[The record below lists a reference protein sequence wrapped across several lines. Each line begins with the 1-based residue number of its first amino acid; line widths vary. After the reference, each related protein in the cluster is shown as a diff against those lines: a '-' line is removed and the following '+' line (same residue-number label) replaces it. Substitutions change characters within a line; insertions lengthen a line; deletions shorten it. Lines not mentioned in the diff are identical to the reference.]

1 MGVASFRCVKKSDA
15 VREDATLGVS
25 VQEVHMT
32 EGVEGE
38 GEGEGG
44 GEGES
49 ECAVSDTVV
58 KAVLQKFTSRSRLG
72 FKKYGTTLDRTDL
85 SDVEWANHLQE
96 ELMDAI
102 LYVERLKRDLAKRG

>member
-32 EGVEGE
+32 EGVE

>member
-1 MGVASFRCVKKSDA
+1 
-15 VREDATLGVS
+15 
-25 VQEVHMT
+25 MT
-32 EGVEGE
+32 EEVE

-44 GEGES
+44 GEGGS

-85 SDVEWANHLQE
+85 SDMEWANHLQE

-102 LYVERLKRDLAKRG
+102 LYVERLKRDLAKKG

>member
-25 VQEVHMT
+25 VQDIHMP

-38 GEGEGG
+38 DGGDEG
-44 GEGES
+44 S

-58 KAVLQKFTSRSRLG
+58 KAVLQKFTSRSLLG